1 MGKTRKKEHK
11 TRMTAKMRLRFDYG
25 GFGFGF
31 CKNGEKAES
40 RKVCM

>member
-1 MGKTRKKEHK
+1 MGKTRKKEQK

-25 GFGFGF
+25 GFGF